1 MKDMKSEN
9 YRYKNMNISKEI
21 VPFIKYMD
29 KVEDNREML
38 HDLSN
43 NWNTLS
49 LLSQLGDAGVNMS
62 EIKNNFSTLSS
73 ELIDHLAIELLNKNI
88 NEMNFKAQ
96 VAVDIVIRNLFERTA
111 DIGFLATDDDIRNFL
126 KNHNIKYTAN
136 YTEDLQNLKNRFI
149 EYINKYSVYFNIVLM
164 NTHGEILANL
174 DDDLKVSKS
183 QDSIIKEVL
192 TTSKE
197 YVETFKYHDFLPSH
211 DKSLVYS
218 YKVTE
223 NNDPNSEVIGILSLC
238 FKFQDEMDEIF
249 KNLVNTTKKEAI
261 TLLDKDGYV
270 IATSDKY
277 HIPLGSK
284 LEVILNDKF
293 KIVTF
298 GGRDYLAKSRK
309 TNGYQDFFGLG
320 WYGHIMVPIDNAF
333 EDVDN
338 NSFEI
343 DEDLLLYI
351 LQNGKQFSD
360 ALKNIPIQA
369 NSIQKNLNRAI
380 WNGNIKQGNSKN
392 QNKQFSR
399 ALMQEIRQTG
409 ENTKSIIGSSIA
421 NLTKTIVLG
430 DSVFYA
436 DLIVDIMDRNLYE
449 RANDCRWWALTS
461 EFRKI
466 LDSDNISDSDTQRM
480 SDILHYINELY
491 TVYTNIII
499 YDAYGVI
506 RAVSN
511 KDESHLIRKRI
522 GEKWVNETLE
532 LSDSSKYCVSDF
544 TNSNLYDE
552 QHTYIYNAAIKSLD
566 DQKTLGGI
574 GVVFDSQI
582 QFKNMIEEALPK
594 NSDGTVKDGVF
605 ATIATKDMMVISSSY
620 DKHQVGSYL
629 DIDSSYFDLEVGES
643 KSEIIVY
650 EDKYYSLGVKCSKGY
665 REFKGRD
672 DDYVNNVYALF
683 FSYISDVSDSVIQ
696 KDDEFRVQ
704 KEISFERSDNTLDIA
719 TFMIGK
725 QWLGVDTK
733 DVVEAV
739 NVSELKSTI
748 KIDPNHH
755 FKGTLI
761 YDDKAVMVIDIKKYL
776 QEELKEDYKEIVIIK
791 YGTPETYLGILVN
804 CLEDISEVSVTNIKI
819 LQDEIVGDGTL
830 VDSVVFPD
838 EASSSKDVLSVLSV
852 DKIIKKLVRPE
863 QSRMLHRQ
871 VA

>member
-1 MKDMKSEN
+1 MRNDS
-9 YRYKNMNISKEI
+9 YRYKNMKISKELA
-21 VPFIKYMD
+21 PFIKHMD

-62 EIKNNFSTLSS
+62 EIKNNFSSLSG
-73 ELIDHLAIELLNKNI
+73 ELINHLAIELLNKNI
-88 NEMNFKAQ
+88 GEMNFKAQ

-126 KNHNIKYTAN
+126 KNHNVKYTAN
-136 YTEDLQNLKNRFI
+136 YSEDLKILKSRFV

-174 DDDLKVSKS
+174 DDGLNISKS
-183 QDSIIKEVL
+183 QDSVVKEVL

-211 DKSLVYS
+211 ENSLVYS

-223 NNDPNSEVIGILSLC
+223 NNDPNSEIIGILSLC
-238 FKFQDEMDEIF
+238 FKFQDEMDGIF
-249 KNLVNTTKKEAI
+249 KNLVNSSKKEAI
-261 TLLDKDGYV
+261 TLLDKNGYV
-270 IATSDKY
+270 IATSDRY

-284 LEVILNDKF
+284 LEIILNDRF
-293 KIVTF
+293 KVVTF

-309 TNGYQDFFGLG
+309 TNGYQEFFGLG
-320 WYGHIMVPIDNAF
+320 WYGHIMVPIDSAF
-333 EDVDN
+333 EEVDN

-343 DEDLLLYI
+343 DENLLLYI

-380 WNGNIKQGNSKN
+380 WNGNIKQGNSNN

-421 NLTKTIVLG
+421 NLTKTIILG

-466 LDSDNISDSDTQRM
+466 LERDALSENDTKRM

-499 YDAYGVI
+499 YDRYGVI

-511 KDESHLIRKRI
+511 QEESHLIRKRV
-522 GEKWVNETLE
+522 GDRWVSETLG

-544 TNSNLYDE
+544 THSDLYDS
-552 QHTYIYNAAIKSLD
+552 QHTYIYNAAVRSLD
-566 DQKTLGGI
+566 EQRVLGGI
-574 GVVFDSQI
+574 GIVFDSQI
-582 QFKNMIEEALPK
+582 QFRNMIEEALPK
-594 NSDGTVKDGVF
+594 NSDGSTKEGVF
-605 ATIATKDMMVISSSY
+605 ATIATKDMMVISSNY
-620 DKHQVGSYL
+620 DKHKVGSYL
-629 DIDSSYFDLEVGES
+629 DIDSSYFSLNPGES
-643 KSEIIVY
+643 TSEIIVY
-650 EDKYYSLGVKCSKGY
+650 EEKYYALGVKCSKGY
-665 REFKGRD
+665 REYKSKED
-672 DDYVNNVYALF
+672 EYVNNVYALF
-683 FSYISDVSDSVIQ
+683 FSYISDVSDAVI
-696 KDDEFRVQ
+696 KKEDEFSVQ
-704 KEISFERSDNTLDIA
+704 KEISFERSDNALDIA
-719 TFMIGK
+719 TFMIGR

-761 YDDKAVMVIDIKKYL
+761 YDDKAVMVIDIKKFL
-776 QEELKEDYKEIVIIK
+776 QEEVSDEYKEIVIIK
-791 YGTPETYLGILVN
+791 YGTPQTYLGILVN
-804 CLEDISEVSVTNIKI
+804 GLEDISEVSVTNIKI
-819 LQDEIVGDGTL
+819 LQNEIVGDGTL
-830 VDSVVFPD
+830 VDSVVFP
-838 EASSSKDVLSVLSV
+838 EENSSSREVLSILSV

-863 QSRMLHRQ
+863 QARMLHRQ

>member
-1 MKDMKSEN
+1 MKTASYK
-9 YRYKNMNISKEI
+9 YKNINISKEI
-21 VPFIKYMD
+21 APFIKYMD
-29 KVEDNREML
+29 QVEEDREML

-49 LLSQLGDAGVNMS
+49 LLSQLGDGGVNMS
-62 EIKNNFSTLSS
+62 EIKNNFTTLSS
-73 ELIDHLAIELLNKNI
+73 ELINHLAIELLNKNI

-126 KNHNIKYTAN
+126 KNHNLKYTTNFAQ
-136 YTEDLQNLKNRFI
+136 DLQNLQDRFM
-149 EYINKYSVYFNIVLM
+149 EYIDKYSVYSNIILM

-174 DDDLKVSKS
+174 DNDLKVSKS
-183 QDSIIKEVL
+183 QDSVIKEVL

-197 YVETFKYHDFLPSH
+197 YVETFKYHDFLPS
-211 DKSLVYS
+211 DEKSLVYS
-218 YKVTE
+218 YKVTQS
-223 NNDPNSEVIGILSLC
+223 NDPNSEVIGILSLC
-238 FKFQDEMDEIF
+238 FKFQDEMDGIF
-249 KNLVNTTKKEAI
+249 KNLVNTAKKEAI

-277 HIPLGSK
+277 QIPLGSQ
-284 LEVILNDKF
+284 LEIVLNKKY

-298 GGRDYLAKSRK
+298 GGRDYIAKSRE
-309 TNGYQDFFGLG
+309 TNGYQEFFGLG
-320 WYGHIMVPIDNAF
+320 WYGHIMVPIHNAF
-333 EDVDN
+333 EDITD
-338 NSFEI
+338 NSFDM
-343 DEDLLLYI
+343 DESLLLDI
-351 LQNGKQFSD
+351 LQNGSQFSD

-369 NSIQKNLNRAI
+369 SSIQKNLNRAI

-421 NLTKTIVLG
+421 NLTKTIILG

-466 LDSDNISDSDTQRM
+466 LDSDNLQEDDMQRM

-499 YDAYGVI
+499 YDEYGVI

-511 KDESHLIRKRI
+511 EDESHLIKKRVS
-522 GEKWVNETLE
+522 EKWVNETLQ
-532 LSDSSKYCVSDF
+532 LANSSKYCVSDF
-544 TNSNLYDE
+544 TNSDLYD
-552 QHTYIYNAAIKSLD
+552 QNHTYIYNAAIRSLD
-566 DQKTLGGI
+566 ETKVLGGI
-574 GVVFDSQI
+574 GIVFDSQV

-605 ATIATKDMMVISSSY
+605 ATVATKDMKIISSSY
-620 DKHQVGSYL
+620 DKHQVGTYL
-629 DIDSSYFDLEVGES
+629 DIDSSYFALDIGES
-643 KSEIIVY
+643 TSEIIIY
-650 EDKYYSLGVKCSKGY
+650 EGKYYALGVKCSKGY
-665 REFKGRD
+665 REYKSNG

-683 FSYISDVSDSVIQ
+683 FSFISDVSDSAI
-696 KDDEFRVQ
+696 KTDDELSFQ
-704 KEISFERSDNTLDIA
+704 KSITFNKGENTMDIA
-719 TFMIGK
+719 TFMIGN
-725 QWLGVDTK
+725 QWLGVDTE

-739 NVSELKSTI
+739 NVSELKSTV
-748 KIDPNHH
+748 KIDPDHH

-761 YDDKAVMVIDIKKYL
+761 YDDKAVMVIDIKKFL
-776 QEELKEDYKEIVIIK
+776 QEEVLDQYKEIVIIK
-791 YGTPETYLGILVN
+791 YGTPQTYLGILVN
-804 CLEDISEVSVTNIKI
+804 SLEDISEVSVTNIKI

-838 EASSSKDVLSVLSV
+838 EGSSSKDVLSVLSV
-852 DKIIKKLVRPE
+852 EKIIKKLVRP
-863 QSRMLHRQ
+863 QQIKMLQRQ